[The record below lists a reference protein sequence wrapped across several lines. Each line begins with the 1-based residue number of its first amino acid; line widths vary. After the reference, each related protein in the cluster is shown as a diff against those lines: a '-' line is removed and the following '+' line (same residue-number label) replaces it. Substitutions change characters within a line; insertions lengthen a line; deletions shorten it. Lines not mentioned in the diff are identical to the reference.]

1 MKAAPESDAK
11 RRLRLVTALETILP
25 LCSTEDQRALRAE
38 LTPGEREGLPS
49 SLSVGDVQVYPACTM
64 GVVADIAAVLD
75 WAEQYPAGDP
85 HPLAGAFLDPAMARL
100 YAPLKPPG
108 LSFYDRAGHLRIKGL
123 SAATAVA
130 GRTQR

>member
-1 MKAAPESDAK
+1 MSRPLSDAA
-11 RRLRLVTALETILP
+11 RRLLFASVMESLERLSEDPET
-25 LCSTEDQRALRAE
+25 RAACRAE
-38 LTPGEREGLPS
+38 LSPGERDGLPS
-49 SLSVGDVQVYPACTM
+49 ALLVPEIQVYPVAVT
-64 GVVADIAAVLD
+64 GVVRDVAAVLD
-75 WAEQYPAGDP
+75 WAEQYPPTDP
-85 HPLAGAFLDPAMARL
+85 HPLAGAFLDPSMARL